1 MTASEIAAEY
11 VDVRNIR
18 IWLARGGDGP
28 PLLYLPGTDPDGGG
42 EDPALSLLSQHF
54 RVYRPDHPGFGRSD
68 DDPAVDSVL
77 DLAFRY
83 LDLLDVLGL
92 DRVHLVGLSLG
103 GWIAAQIAV
112 LAPERIAKLVLVCPA
127 GLRPPVPV
135 PDLFTMDPME
145 LAMLVHHQPEVRQA
159 GVAAVS
165 EMNGDSE
172 RFTRYLRNRA
182 ATAHL
187 GWNPYLHD
195 PKLAGRLHRV
205 GCEVLLIWGARNQLL
220 PPECALAWQQA
231 LVGSRLELVKDA
243 GHRPQAEQPEAF
255 TALVKK
261 FLA

>member
-1 MTASEIAAEY
+1 MTAQAIAAGY

-18 IWLARGGDGP
+18 IWVERGGTGH
-28 PLLYLPGTDPDGGG
+28 PLLYLPGVAPDFDDPT
-42 EDPALSLLSQHF
+42 LSLLSADF
-54 RVYRPDHPGFGRSD
+54 RVYRPHHPGFGRSD
-68 DDPAVDSVL
+68 DDPAVDSVV

-83 LDLLDVLGL
+83 LDLLDALDL
-92 DRVHLVGLSLG
+92 DRVHLAGLSLG

-112 LAPERIAKLVLVCPA
+112 LAPDRIAKLVLVCPA

-135 PDLFTMDPME
+135 PDMFTLDPAE
-145 LAMLVHHQPEVRQA
+145 LAMLVHHQPHVRD
-159 GVAAVS
+159 AAVATMC
-165 EMNGDSE
+165 EMPADTE

-205 GCEVLLIWGARNQLL
+205 RSDVLLVWGVHNQLL

-231 LVGSRLELVKDA
+231 LPRSRFELIEEA
-243 GHRPQAEQPEAF
+243 GHRPNAEQPA
-255 TALVKK
+255 ALAALMRE
-261 FLA
+261 FLL